1 MTNRQMWQCCIC
13 LPQSKYSDSQLRR
26 TYDNHRANGGSAAGA
41 ALKTLG
47 GEAKDVGVDVLLSA
61 AGRAVDADSRRQMRE
76 DGSAVLSKVANSKPV
91 TVAKEVFDKLLQSAE
106 NQIDMDAVQQRADEY
121 IAKAQAMA
129 NDANFRAGFDETPYG
144 PRHAPP
150 AAKEDFLADKEL
162 QSVLESA
169 LKKDF
174 NNKATQSSTHQ
185 LILHPWSNTQRVI
198 MPTDIKFEAALITPE
213 HFTSHE
219 VIPQFNDVHFTH
231 LNRTG
236 SAISN
241 NLQKKRLMHNRR

>member
-1 MTNRQMWQCCIC
+1 M
-13 LPQSKYSDSQLRR
+13 
-26 TYDNHRANGGSAAGA
+26 
-41 ALKTLG
+41 
-47 GEAKDVGVDVLLSA
+47 DVLLSA
-61 AGRAVDADSRRQMRE
+61 AARAANADSRRQMRE
-76 DGSAVLSKVANSKPV
+76 DGSAVLSKAANSKPV
-91 TVAKEVFDKLLQSAE
+91 TAANEKFDKLLDVIEANVDKDKIQ
-106 NQIDMDAVQQRADEY
+106 QQVQRYIDA
-121 IAKAQAMA
+121 AQAMA
-129 NDANFRAGFDETPYG
+129 DDANFRAGFDETPYG